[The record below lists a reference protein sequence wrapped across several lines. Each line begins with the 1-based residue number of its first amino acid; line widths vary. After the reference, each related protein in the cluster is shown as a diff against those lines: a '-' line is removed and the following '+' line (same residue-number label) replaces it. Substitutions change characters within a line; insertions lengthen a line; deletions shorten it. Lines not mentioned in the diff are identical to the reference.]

1 MLNCEYFIYVLGAL
15 KNHLIET
22 VLLSTHNIDTL
33 SKKLES
39 VYTAT
44 LSKQPELEVAL
55 AKMETELKE
64 ALDVK
69 KNLENQK

>member
-1 MLNCEYFIYVLGAL
+1 MLQERFSVAVTEL
-15 KNHLIET
+15 
-22 VLLSTHNIDTL
+22 DTL

-44 LSKQPELEVAL
+44 LSKQTELEAAL
-55 AKMETELKE
+55 AKVETDLKE

-69 KNLENQK
+69 KNLEEQK

>member
-1 MLNCEYFIYVLGAL
+1 MNCFLYVLGAL
-15 KNHLIET
+15 KNCLIET

-44 LSKQPELEVAL
+44 LSKETELKAAL
-55 AKMETELKE
+55 AKVETELKE

-69 KNLENQK
+69 KNLEEQK